1 MVENLDLGLNIYIS
15 FAKMKKIHE
24 IIKSPCKK
32 ICQLDMKTGLCK
44 GCLRNQSE
52 ISGWITM
59 SEVEKKNVLKKL
71 ILRKLSIG

>member
-1 MVENLDLGLNIYIS
+1 
-15 FAKMKKIHE
+15 MKKNYE

-32 ICQLDMKTGLCK
+32 ICELDAKTGLCK
-44 GCLRNQSE
+44 GCLRNQFE

-59 SEVEKKNVLKKL
+59 SEIEKKDVIKKL